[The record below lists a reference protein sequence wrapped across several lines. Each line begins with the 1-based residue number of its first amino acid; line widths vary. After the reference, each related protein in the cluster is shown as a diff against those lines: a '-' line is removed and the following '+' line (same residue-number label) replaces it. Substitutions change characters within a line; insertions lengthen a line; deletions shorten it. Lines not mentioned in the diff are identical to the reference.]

1 MPSSRRFLLSFC
13 AAALLALALL
23 LGWAA
28 PSGAQ
33 SAGPTTTTLPT
44 TPADTGQGPIH
55 VRVSTYL
62 MSIGKPDISSG
73 GYTADFYLVMNC
85 DRKCDPSTFEI
96 RNGKIT
102 SVDQQEVTPTS
113 QTFRVTAALT
123 APLELRHYPFDR
135 HILTIEIEDRLHPV
149 SEQVYV
155 ADNAHNG
162 IDEAVQVPG
171 WELRRSS
178 LKATTT
184 VHRYPIFD
192 PPFDKYSLYRYE
204 IEIGRAPLA
213 SFMKVL
219 FPALAIMATAMLGLM
234 LKPDKAI
241 NRLGIHTG
249 ALTAAIL
256 FHLNV
261 TAGIPPTGYLVDG
274 DKFMLANYAGLVAAV
289 FSTVLIMIRFDSGV
303 EGRAQRT
310 YRIAQFAV
318 PGIWLTAQA
327 IVWLT

>member
-1 MPSSRRFLLSFC
+1 
-13 AAALLALALL
+13 
-23 LGWAA
+23 
-28 PSGAQ
+28 
-33 SAGPTTTTLPT
+33 
-44 TPADTGQGPIH
+44 
-55 VRVSTYL
+55 
-62 MSIGKPDISSG
+62 
-73 GYTADFYLVMNC
+73 
-85 DRKCDPSTFEI
+85 
-96 RNGKIT
+96 
-102 SVDQQEVTPTS
+102 
-113 QTFRVTAALT
+113 
-123 APLELRHYPFDR
+123 
-135 HILTIEIEDRLHPV
+135 
-149 SEQVYV
+149 
-155 ADNAHNG
+155 
-162 IDEAVQVPG
+162 
-171 WELRRSS
+171 
-178 LKATTT
+178 
-184 VHRYPIFD
+184 
-192 PPFDKYSLYRYE
+192 
-204 IEIGRAPLA
+204 
-213 SFMKVL
+213 VL
-219 FPALAIMATAMLGLM
+219 FPALAIMATAFLGLM